1 MFYGW
6 RIVAVCL
13 VAALFANAFGLF
25 GAGVYLNAIVSTQG
39 WPTGLVSGA
48 VTLFYLTS
56 ALLLMPVGSFIAHL
70 GPRPVMGCGI
80 VAMAAGIVALGRC
93 DEPWQVYAAFGAM
106 GVGWSSLSTTA
117 QATTIAPWFD
127 RHQGRAVSIASL
139 GASAGGMIGP
149 AALLLGVAHLGLAW
163 TTTLAAA
170 VSFAVLMPLILLV
183 LKHRPQD
190 IGLGPDGA
198 SGVPSIASRP
208 ATRWTRAQAL
218 RSWALRSVM
227 ISFGT
232 GMLVQI
238 GFVTHQVTLL
248 LPALGTTG
256 TSLTAAATAVA
267 ALCSR
272 LLLVR
277 FSDQIDQRKVAT
289 GVLVAAALAYGAM
302 GIFPAAAV
310 LVAGSVLYGVTVG
323 NVTTLA
329 PIIVRREFGAATF
342 GPIFGVA
349 SMAIQL
355 CAAIGP
361 GLYGLLHDW
370 SGSYRLPLLLVA
382 LLDIVASIVLL
393 SGRSRSGS

>member
-13 VAALFANAFGLF
+13 IAALFANAFGLF
-25 GAGVYLNAIVSTQG
+25 GAGVYLSAIVATQG

-56 ALLLMPVGSFIAHL
+56 ALLLMPVGSFIARI
-70 GPRPVMGCGI
+70 GPKPIMGTGI
-80 VAMAAGIVALGRC
+80 VAMTMGITALGHC
-93 DEPWQVYAAFGAM
+93 DAVWQVYAAFLVM
-106 GVGWSSLSTTA
+106 GIGWSSLSTTA

-149 AALLLGVAHLGLAW
+149 AILLLGIAQLGFAW
-163 TTTLAAA
+163 TTTLAAS
-170 VSFAVLMPLILLV
+170 VSLAVLLPLILVV
-183 LKHRPQD
+183 LKRRPQD
-190 IGLGPDGA
+190 IGLWPDGA
-198 SGVPSIASRP
+198 PGDANP
-208 ATRWTRAQAL
+208 AGKPAAHWTRAQAL
-218 RSWALRSVM
+218 REWSLRSVM
-227 ISFGT
+227 ITFGI
-232 GMLVQI
+232 GMLVQV

-248 LPALGTTG
+248 LPALGTAG

-272 LLLVR
+272 LVLVR
-277 FSDQIDQRKVAT
+277 FADQIDQRKVAA

-302 GIFPAAAV
+302 GLFPIAPV
-310 LVAGSVLYGVTVG
+310 LAAGSILYGVTVG
-323 NVTTLA
+323 NVTTLS
-329 PIIVRREFGAATF
+329 PIIVRREFGAASF
-342 GPIFGVA
+342 GPIFGMA

-355 CAAIGP
+355 GAAIGP
-361 GLYGLLHDW
+361 SFYGLLHDW

-382 LLDIVASIVLL
+382 VLDIAASVVLL
-393 SGRSRSGS
+393 SGQPKSGS